1 MRTFVTLR
9 TLRALAAAL
18 LAGGSLAVTASAATA
33 APAAPAVPAT
43 PAATPA
49 AVPVALS
56 ASTSGGGDGSIR
68 GTVVSRTELNVRQ
81 EPTTH
86 APVVAALAP
95 GSHDLV
101 QCRVKGQSV
110 NGNPDWYWLYGAQG
124 WVGAAFVDVGRAH
137 VPDCADPCP
146 RWKDG
151 DWTNWDDPFTDSSFA
166 ASGSGSFSF
175 SGTWSFSVSGT
186 SQTSS
191 DGWEWVP
198 VGR

>member
-1 MRTFVTLR
+1 MRTTVALR
-9 TLRALAAAL
+9 TLAAAL
-18 LAGGSLAVTASAATA
+18 LAGGSLAVAAGHATA
-33 APAAPAVPAT
+33 APAAPAA
-43 PAATPA
+43 
-49 AVPVALS
+49 PVMS
-56 ASTSGGGDGSIR
+56 AGGGGEGIR

-86 APVVAALAP
+86 APVAAALAP

-101 QCRVKGQSV
+101 QCKVKGQSV
-110 NGNPDWYWLYGAQG
+110 NGDPDWYWLFGAQG
-124 WVGAAFVDVGRAH
+124 WASAAFVDVGRAH

-151 DWTNWDDPFTDSSFA
+151 DWTNWDDPFTDSSFGV
-166 ASGSGSFSF
+166 SGSGSFSF

>member
-1 MRTFVTLR
+1 MRTTVALR
-9 TLRALAAAL
+9 TLAAAL
-18 LAGGSLAVTASAATA
+18 LAGGSLAVAASGATA
-33 APAAPAVPAT
+33 APAP
-43 PAATPA
+43 
-49 AVPVALS
+49 
-56 ASTSGGGDGSIR
+56 STGNGGDDPVR

-81 EPTTH
+81 QPTTH

-101 QCRVKGQSV
+101 QCMVKGQSV

-124 WVGAAFVDVGRAH
+124 WASAAFVDVGRAH
-137 VPDCADPCP
+137 VPACADPCP

-151 DWTNWDDPFTDSSFA
+151 DWTNWNDPFTDSSFA

-186 SQTSS
+186 SEASS

-198 VGR
+198 AGR

>member
-1 MRTFVTLR
+1 MRTTVALR
-9 TLRALAAAL
+9 TLAAAL
-18 LAGGSLAVTASAATA
+18 LAGGSLAVAASGATA
-33 APAAPAVPAT
+33 APAPP
-43 PAATPA
+43 
-49 AVPVALS
+49 
-56 ASTSGGGDGSIR
+56 TSGGGDDPVR

-101 QCRVKGQSV
+101 QCMVKGQSV
-110 NGNPDWYWLYGAQG
+110 DGNPDWYWLYGAQG
-124 WVGAAFVDVGRAH
+124 WASAAFVDVGRAH
-137 VPDCADPCP
+137 VPACADPCP

-151 DWTNWDDPFTDSSFA
+151 DWTNWNDPFTDSSFA

-186 SQTSS
+186 SEASS

-198 VGR
+198 AGR